1 LKRKQENYKC
11 SLTLNGKTLRQ
22 KFSLYSTKIVC
33 FILKT
38 SRQNHLLPISEPLRS
53 SRTALLKVCVMRHKL
68 LNRNSSNYVQES
80 SRTSTEKTTRRLQEN
95 RPSRLFRLQTKKLRR
110 FRCTMKMSQHK
121 SNEKKWTWLT
131 ECMSLRSK
139 TNELKLIVRVS

>member
-1 LKRKQENYKC
+1 M
-11 SLTLNGKTLRQ
+11 NGKTLRR
-22 KFSLYSTKIVC
+22 KFFLYSTKIVC
-33 FILKT
+33 LKLKT

-53 SRTALLKVCVMRHKL
+53 SRKALLKACVKRHKL
-68 LNRNSSNYVQES
+68 LNQNSSNYVQES

-121 SNEKKWTWLT
+121 SNEKKQTWLT
-131 ECMSLRSK
+131 ECMNLRSR
-139 TNELKLIVRVS
+139 TNELRLIVRVS